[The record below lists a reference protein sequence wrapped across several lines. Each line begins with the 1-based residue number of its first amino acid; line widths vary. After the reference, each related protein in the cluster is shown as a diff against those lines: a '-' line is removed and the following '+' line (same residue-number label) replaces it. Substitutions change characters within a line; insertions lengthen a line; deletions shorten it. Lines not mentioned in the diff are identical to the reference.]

1 MCGIAGIFTYND
13 VQKIDSHL
21 LERMCKSLL
30 HRGPDDEGIYV
41 DQQNGVG
48 LGHRRLSIIDLQSGH
63 QPMTNETGEVWI
75 VFNGEIYNY
84 HELKKDL
91 EAKGHSFKTTS
102 DTEVI
107 IHWYEEHGE
116 KGFQF
121 LNGIFAFAIYDQRNK
136 SVIVARDHFGVKPLY
151 FAFHKGSF
159 LFASEIKAILQDET
173 FPRELDLESLNSFLT
188 FRYNPSPQTL
198 FKNIK
203 KLLPGHYL
211 KITKADPAEVT
222 SYWEYVPRTNN
233 SISENAAVEEY
244 QRLLEQAVR
253 RQMISDVPVGLLLS
267 GGIDSAVLG
276 VLMSQTS
283 VKKIQTFT
291 IGFPGEGDYN
301 ELAFARQTA
310 RLIGSEHYDMEISQ
324 KDYMNYFFKSFEA
337 IEEPIGEPTVSA
349 LYYVSKLASEHLK
362 VVLAGQGADE
372 AFAGYQRYIGINYI
386 NKFYSLF
393 RCMPFGFFAGLLPRN
408 ERIKRAAYVAG
419 CAKEE
424 ERFLATY
431 TIFTPEMKKALF
443 KKEILRN
450 ASNADAEL
458 LDRLYSQTGNYKD
471 PLSKMLFIDARM
483 KLSDDLLNF
492 NDKITMANSLEMRV
506 PFLDLELMEF
516 IESLPASLKLRGLK
530 GKYLHKKAIKKWLPD
545 EIIKRKKLGFATPM
559 DEWLQNDLADTA
571 YTIFNDPQAAS
582 KEYFDI
588 KFINHMLQQH
598 KQKKEDYKRHIF
610 MLLSFEIWHKNF
622 F

>member
-1 MCGIAGIFTYND
+1 M
-13 VQKIDSHL
+13 L
-21 LERMCKSLL
+21 
-30 HRGPDDEGIYV
+30 

-84 HELKKDL
+84 PELKKDL
-91 EAKGHSFKTTS
+91 EAKGHTFKTTS

-116 KGFQF
+116 IGFQF
-121 LNGIFAFAIYDQRNK
+121 LNGIFAFALYDKRNS

-151 FAFHKGSF
+151 YAFHKGSF
-159 LFASEIKAILQDET
+159 LFASEIKAILQDAA
-173 FPRELDLESLNSFLT
+173 FPRELDLEALNSFLT

-211 KITKADPAEVT
+211 RITKDGRAEIK
-222 SYWEYVPRTNN
+222 SYWEYVPRTNTG
-233 SISENAAVEEY
+233 ISENDAVAEY

-276 VLMSQTS
+276 VLMSQAS
-283 VKKIQTFT
+283 EKKIKTFT

-310 RLIGSEHYDMEISQ
+310 GFIGSEHYDMEISQ
-324 KDYMNYFFKSFEA
+324 KDYMDYFFKSFEA

-372 AFAGYQRYIGINYI
+372 AFAGYHRYIGINYI
-386 NKFYSLF
+386 NKLHTHVQVH
-393 RCMPFGFFAGLLPRN
+393 PLWFFCR
-408 ERIKRAAYVAG
+408 
-419 CAKEE
+419 
-424 ERFLATY
+424 
-431 TIFTPEMKKALF
+431 TI
-443 KKEILRN
+443 
-450 ASNADAEL
+450 AE
-458 LDRLYSQTGNYKD
+458 K
-471 PLSKMLFIDARM
+471 
-483 KLSDDLLNF
+483 
-492 NDKITMANSLEMRV
+492 
-506 PFLDLELMEF
+506 
-516 IESLPASLKLRGLK
+516 
-530 GKYLHKKAIKKWLPD
+530 
-545 EIIKRKKLGFATPM
+545 
-559 DEWLQNDLADTA
+559 
-571 YTIFNDPQAAS
+571 
-582 KEYFDI
+582 
-588 KFINHMLQQH
+588 
-598 KQKKEDYKRHIF
+598 
-610 MLLSFEIWHKNF
+610 
-622 F
+622 